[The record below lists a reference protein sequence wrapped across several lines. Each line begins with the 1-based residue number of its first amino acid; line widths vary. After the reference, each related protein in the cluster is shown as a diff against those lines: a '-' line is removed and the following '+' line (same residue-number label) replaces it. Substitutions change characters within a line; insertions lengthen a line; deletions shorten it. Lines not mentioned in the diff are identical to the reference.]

1 MKTNKVLI
9 IAEAGVNHNGS
20 FDLAKKLVDAAIYA
34 GADIVKFQTGIPE
47 LILTDNAPKAIY
59 QKRETGKKDSQLE
72 MITKI
77 TLPFNDY
84 VLLQKYCNKVGIK
97 FLSTPFDH
105 KSIDFLKD
113 LNIDIFKIPSGEITN
128 LSYLKHIAK
137 IGKKVIL
144 STGMS
149 TISEIDTALSVLKES
164 LNDDQISILH
174 CTTEYPAPFE
184 EVNLRVIN
192 TLKQTFGLTVGY
204 SDHTKGIEASIAAV
218 TLGARIIE
226 KHFTLDS
233 NMVGPDHK
241 ASLEPD
247 ELKKMIDSIRNIELA
262 LGDGIKRVTNS
273 ESKNI
278 VVVRKSIHIKNDLKS
293 GNVLLENDLIMKV
306 NSEGD
311 EQEVLK
317 FDSLTIRSFKGIAPS
332 ANGKIIIT
340 RHGVHDADI
349 YSLEL

>member
-1 MKTNKVLI
+1 MKSNKVLI

-20 FDLAKKLVDAAIYA
+20 FDLAKKLVDAALSA

-59 QKRETGKKDSQLE
+59 QERETGKKESQLE
-72 MITKI
+72 MIKKI
-77 TLPFNDY
+77 SLPFNDY
-84 VLLQKYCNKVGIK
+84 ILLKEYCNKVGIK

-105 KSIDFLKD
+105 KSIDFLRD

-137 IGKKVIL
+137 IGKEVIL

-149 TISEIDTALSVLKES
+149 TISEIDTALSVLKKS

-174 CTTEYPAPFE
+174 CTTEYPAPFD
-184 EVNLRVIN
+184 EVNLNVIS
-192 TLKQTFGLTVGY
+192 TLRQVFGLNIGY

-226 KHFTLDS
+226 KHFTLDKD
-233 NMVGPDHK
+233 MVGPDHK

-247 ELKKMIDSIRNIELA
+247 ELKNMVDSIRNIELA

-278 VVVRKSIHIKNDLKS
+278 KVVRKSIHIKNDLKS
-293 GNVLLENDLIMKV
+293 GSILSESDLIMKRP
-306 NSEGD
+306 GD
-311 EQEVLK
+311 GISPFEMKYVIGREIKFNLNKDHKIDWSDLK
-317 FDSLTIRSFKGIAPS
+317 
-332 ANGKIIIT
+332 
-340 RHGVHDADI
+340 
-349 YSLEL
+349 